1 MSVIVKED
9 RPITPSARGRVRVKN
24 TDLKKGS
31 RPHPALT
38 SSKKR
43 ISARNNMGRITV
55 QCRGGGHKRLYRLID
70 FKRNKD
76 GIPARVE
83 SLDYDPNR
91 TANIALLL
99 YADGDRRYIIA
110 PRGIKVNDVL
120 LSGEGSAFQPGNS
133 MPLSAIPLGS
143 HVHCIEMRPGKGAQM
158 IRSAGG
164 SAQLIAKDG
173 AYVTV
178 RLKSGE
184 MRKVLANCRATLG
197 EVGNSE
203 HNLRVLGSAG
213 AARRRGRRPHVRGV
227 AMNPVDHP
235 HGGGEGKTSAGR
247 HPVSYSGVPAKGYKT
262 RKKRKPSNKYIV
274 RDRRN

>member
-9 RPITPSARGRVRVKN
+9 RPITPSSRGRIRIKN

-31 RPHPALT
+31 RPHPKLT

-43 ISARNNMGRITV
+43 SSGRNNQGRITSR
-55 QCRGGGHKRLYRLID
+55 CRGGGHKRLYRLID

-76 GIPARVE
+76 GIPARIE
-83 SLDYDPNR
+83 SLEYDPNR

-99 YADGDRRYIIA
+99 YADGERRYIVA
-110 PRGIKVNDVL
+110 PKGVKVGDTLV
-120 LSGEGSAFQPGNS
+120 SGDDAPIQPGNA
-133 MPLSAIPLGS
+133 MALKQIPLGS
-143 HVHCIEMRPGKGAQM
+143 HIHCIEMRPGKGAQM
-158 IRSAGG
+158 IRSAGT

-173 AYVTV
+173 SYVTV

-184 MRKVLANCRATLG
+184 MRKILALCKATLG

-203 HNLRVLGSAG
+203 HRLRVLGSAG

-235 HGGGEGKTSAGR
+235 HGGGEGKTAAGR
-247 HPVSYSGVPAKGYKT
+247 HPRSFSGVLTKGYKT
-262 RKKRKPSNKYIV
+262 RRKRKTSSKYIV

>member
-1 MSVIVKED
+1 MSVIVRED
-9 RPITPSARGRVRVKN
+9 RPITPSSRGRIRVTN
-24 TDLKKGS
+24 TDLSKGS
-31 RPHPALT
+31 RPHPSLT

-43 ISARNNMGRITV
+43 ISGRNNQGRMTV
-55 QCRGGGHKRLYRLID
+55 RSRGGGHKRLYRLID

-76 GIPARVE
+76 GVPARVE
-83 SLDYDPNR
+83 KLEYDPNR

-99 YADGDRRYIIA
+99 YADGERRYIIA
-110 PRGIKVNDVL
+110 PKNVKVGDTLV
-120 LSGEGSAFQPGNS
+120 SGDNATIQPGNA
-133 MPLSAIPLGS
+133 MPLSAVPLGS
-143 HVHCIEMRPGKGAQM
+143 AVHCIEMRPGKGAQM
-158 IRSAGG
+158 MRSAGT

-184 MRKVLANCRATLG
+184 MRKVLAACRATLG

-227 AMNPVDHP
+227 AMNPVVQP

-247 HPVSYSGVPAKGYKT
+247 HPVSFSCVPTKGYKT
-262 RKKRKPSNKYIV
+262 RKKRKSSSKYIV